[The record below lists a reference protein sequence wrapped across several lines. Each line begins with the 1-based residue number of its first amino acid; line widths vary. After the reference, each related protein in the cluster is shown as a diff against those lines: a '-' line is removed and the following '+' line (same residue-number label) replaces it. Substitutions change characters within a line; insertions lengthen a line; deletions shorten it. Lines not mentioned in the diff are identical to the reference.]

1 MYLRTK
7 IKIVNTNGVIE
18 KDEVCKVL
26 KLFIRE
32 LEGYIEVEVESLNG
46 VIASANLMKYFKYV
60 DEKDVMSIDLIT
72 CDSGDYEVLRLND
85 KLNKNKEVS
94 YEGHSISSHQ
104 WMDLIK
110 NLGYDVREKCIS
122 DEDMEMENY

>member
-7 IKIVNTNGVIE
+7 MEIVNANGVIK
-18 KDEVCKVL
+18 KDEVCEVL
-26 KLFIRE
+26 EVGVDERNCFI
-32 LEGYIEVEVESLNG
+32 YAKVESNDG
-46 VIASANLMKYFKYV
+46 VIACAKLFKYFEPTSVKG
-60 DEKDVMSIDLIT
+60 SISVDLIT
-72 CDSGDYEVLRLND
+72 CDSGDYEVLKFNNKLD
-85 KLNKNKEVS
+85 KKKEVS
-94 YEGHSISSHQ
+94 YEGHSISNHQ